1 MIKEKTTEAEN
12 IMQKQVFAQR
22 MMENLVNDLLDLAKL
37 ENNQFSLHGDY
48 FNLIDTV
55 NEAFQMLLF
64 SAN

>member
-1 MIKEKTTEAEN
+1 
-12 IMQKQVFAQR
+12 